1 MTSKFFVPNVW
12 QVILTKF
19 LIVRIESNRV
29 WFYLRFCIPD
39 LSVRIKL
46 LGFFVTSYLM
56 ICLFAWF
63 DFYLGYED
71 LGYQFQFYWKRH
83 TVCCLFVLEVRGK
96 DNCMMQSCRIYE
108 FHQNL
113 WDYVRAVFSIPITS
127 HNHGFYTE
135 SQCLFQLSF
144 IIVSVS
150 IYPVHSRF
158 FNLWTWPTSFHY
170 YLFCNLI

>member
-1 MTSKFFVPNVW
+1 MVASYGPNIYLSLLLTSKFFVPNVW
-12 QVILTKF
+12 HVIPTKF

-83 TVCCLFVLEVRGK
+83 TVCCLFVLEQEERTTAL
-96 DNCMMQSCRIYE
+96 CRVVKFMNSTKTYE
-108 FHQNL
+108 IMLEQFL
-113 WDYVRAVFSIPITS
+113 V
-127 HNHGFYTE
+127 
-135 SQCLFQLSF
+135 
-144 IIVSVS
+144 
-150 IYPVHSRF
+150 
-158 FNLWTWPTSFHY
+158 
-170 YLFCNLI
+170 YL